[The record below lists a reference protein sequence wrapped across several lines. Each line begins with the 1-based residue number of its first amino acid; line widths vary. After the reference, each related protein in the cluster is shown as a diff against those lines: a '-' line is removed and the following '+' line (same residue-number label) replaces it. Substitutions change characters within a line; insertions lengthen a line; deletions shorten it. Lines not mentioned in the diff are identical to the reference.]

1 MTITTMTNNL
11 PPIITLTTD
20 FGQKGPFV
28 GIMKGVILARL
39 PQARIVDL
47 THEVHAHWPAEAGF
61 WLAHSYKNFPIHSV
75 HVAVVDPGVGTERD
89 ILGCKHDGHIFLAP
103 DNGILSDVLG
113 GSSPDEVYRLSKEL
127 VDKINPGNISSTFH
141 GRDVFAPLAAEIA
154 AGNIRIDTIGE
165 RTRDI
170 VPSLVEQAERIGS
183 RLQGTIVAVDSFGNL
198 ISNVSHTE
206 LKQMRNPVI
215 TCGGRNLR
223 LQDTY
228 GRSQPGEFL
237 ALINSFDMLEIA
249 RAEGNA
255 SEYLGLGLGAPISI
269 SAG

>member
-1 MTITTMTNNL
+1 MTNS
-11 PPIITLTTD
+11 PASIITLTTD
-20 FGQKGPFV
+20 FGHKGPFV

-61 WLAHSYKNFPIHSV
+61 WLAHSYKNFPAGSV

-89 ILGCKHDGHIFLAP
+89 ILGCRHDGHIFLAP

-113 GSSPDEVYRLSKEL
+113 GNSPDEVYRLSKGL
-127 VDKINPGNISSTFH
+127 VDQINPGNISSTFH
-141 GRDVFAPLAAEIA
+141 GRDIFAPLAAEIS
-154 AGNIRIDTIGE
+154 AGNILIENIGE
-165 RTRDI
+165 KTRDI
-170 VPSLVEQAERIGS
+170 VPSLVEQAEHIGS
-183 RLQGTIVAVDSFGNL
+183 KLQGKIVALDSFGNL

-206 LKQMRNPVI
+206 IKQITNPLVI
-215 TCGGRNLR
+215 CGGRQLR

-228 GRSQPGEFL
+228 GRSQPGELL

-249 RAEGNA
+249 RSEGSA
-255 SEYLGLGLGAPISI
+255 SEYLGLGLGAPITI

>member
-1 MTITTMTNNL
+1 MNDQC

-20 FGQKGPFV
+20 FGHKGPFV
-28 GIMKGVILARL
+28 GIMKGVILSRL

-61 WLAHSYKNFPIHSV
+61 WLAHSYKNFPIESIHL
-75 HVAVVDPGVGTERD
+75 AVVDPGVGTERD
-89 ILGCKHDGHIFLAP
+89 ILGCKHDGHVFLAP

-113 GSSPDEVYRLSKEL
+113 SSPPDQVYRLSKQL
-127 VDKINPGNISSTFH
+127 INQINPDNISSTFH
-141 GRDVFAPLAAEIA
+141 GRDVLAPLAAEIA
-154 AGNIRIDTIGE
+154 LGNIKIETIGE
-165 RTRDI
+165 KTCDI
-170 VPSLVEQAERIGS
+170 VPSLVEQAEHIGS
-183 RLQGTIVAVDSFGNL
+183 RLQGTIVAIDSFGNL
-198 ISNVSHTE
+198 ISNVSHME
-206 LKQMRNPVI
+206 LKKINNPKI
-215 TCGGRNLR
+215 SCGGRHLH

-255 SEYLGLGLGAPISI
+255 SEHLGLGLGAPISI
-269 SAG
+269 STG